1 LYIGSCVYT
10 RLLDL
15 LEHPLPDQNQTARL
29 LQSGML
35 FLRQTVR
42 RGEQLLA
49 QVPTNE
55 DDEVRRTAALWL

>member
-1 LYIGSCVYT
+1 
-10 RLLDL
+10 
-15 LEHPLPDQNQTARL
+15 
-29 LQSGML
+29 ML